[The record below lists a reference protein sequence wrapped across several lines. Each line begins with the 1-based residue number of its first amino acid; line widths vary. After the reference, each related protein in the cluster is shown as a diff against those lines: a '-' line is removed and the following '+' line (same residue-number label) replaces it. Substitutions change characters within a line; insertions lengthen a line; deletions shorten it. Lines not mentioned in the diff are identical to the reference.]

1 MKKTI
6 TYAVAIAITVGV
18 VLVSSYITIKSLKE
32 IDEEKIYLSDA
43 NKILKEAKKEIEI
56 NNKYESL
63 KPTEEEGCTYVKAET
78 IKGSL
83 KYNKN
88 LVYSY
93 NEDKTYIKICIVK
106 DNSENTKYE
115 YSVRTTTKEDNK
127 GVYDKKEE
135 DGFIK
140 EKKTETENTKDI
152 KVDVVE
158 KDFDKSIISKD
169 IKKDIVTIEPVEE
182 PIYDNPVPVP
192 KDPTIKK
199 E

>member
-1 MKKTI
+1 MKKII
-6 TYAVAIAITVGV
+6 TYAVSITITVVV
-18 VLVSSYITIKSLKE
+18 VLISSYITIKSLKE
-32 IDEEKIYLSDA
+32 LDEEKTYLSDA
-43 NKILKEAKKEIEI
+43 NEILKEAKKEIET
-56 NNKYESL
+56 NNEYESL
-63 KPTEEEGCTYVKAET
+63 KPTEEEECTYVKADT

-93 NEDKTYIKICIVK
+93 NEDKTYIKICRVK

-115 YSVRTTTKEDNK
+115 YSVRTTTKDDNK

-140 EKKTETENTKDI
+140 EEKTESENTKDI
-152 KVDVVE
+152 KVDVIE

-169 IKKDIVTIEPVEE
+169 IKKDVITIEPGEE
-182 PIYDNPVPVP
+182 PIDNPIPVP
-192 KDPTIKK
+192 KDPTLKK